1 MEKFLLPFKP
11 TNSKISLVKRII
23 HFLLIV
29 LTLPALTMCGMQE
42 KGKAVDEENHV
53 VFHKDLATIQ
63 RNGKLRALTTYS
75 ATSYFL
81 YRGAP
86 MGFEYELLE
95 KFADYL
101 NLELEIVVTDN
112 IDSMFYQLNRGDV
125 DLIAHGFAITGERKE
140 NVHFTDYLY
149 LVNQVL
155 VQRKPQNWRKISW
168 SKLESQLINDP
179 IELIGD
185 TISVRLN
192 SSYFTR
198 IQNLSDE
205 IGGKIYI
212 DTLPGNLSTDEIIK
226 MVADGTIKYTV
237 ADNNIAAI
245 NASYYPELDI
255 DVPISFSQRI
265 AWAVRPG
272 SEELLEAANSWIAGM
287 KKKQDY
293 YAIYNKYFKNKR
305 NFSRRVKSDF
315 YSLNNNKISQYD
327 DIIQQY
333 AEKIDW
339 DWRLLASLIYQESK
353 FETAAASWSS
363 AAGLMQIMPETA
375 VELGVEDIENPEEN
389 LRGGTKYL
397 AQIGRS
403 FSHIPDSIDKLKFT
417 MAAFNC
423 GIGHV
428 FDAQRLASK
437 RGLDSLVW
445 DNNVEDMILALSY
458 PANYNDPVVYYG
470 YVRGL
475 EPYTY
480 VNQIWERYGHYRQF
494 IKEDESVVAQLLE
507 LDNE

>member
-1 MEKFLLPFKP
+1 M
-11 TNSKISLVKRII
+11 KRFI
-23 HFLLIV
+23 HFLLIL
-29 LTLPALTMCGMQE
+29 LTVSALTMCGTQQ
-42 KGKAVDEENHV
+42 KNKADDEENQV

-63 RNGKLRALTTYS
+63 HTGKLRALTTYS

-101 NLELEIVVTDN
+101 DLELEIVVTDN

-168 SKLESQLINDP
+168 SKLESHLIKDP

-293 YAIYNKYFKNKR
+293 YVIYNKYFKNKR

-315 YSLNNNKISQYD
+315 YSLNKNKISQYD
-327 DIIQQY
+327 ELIQHY
-333 AEKIDW
+333 ANQIDW

-353 FETAAASWSS
+353 FETNAASWSS

-375 VELGVEDIENPEEN
+375 AELGVEDIENPEEN

-397 AQIGRS
+397 DQLGRS

-428 FDAQRLASK
+428 YDAQRLASK

-445 DNNVEDMILALSY
+445 DNNVEEMILALSY

-475 EPYTY
+475 EPFTY
-480 VNQIWERYGHYRQF
+480 VSQIWERYGHYRQF
-494 IKEDESVVAQLLE
+494 IKEDESVVAELLDAE
-507 LDNE
+507 NE

>member
-1 MEKFLLPFKP
+1 M
-11 TNSKISLVKRII
+11 
-23 HFLLIV
+23 
-29 LTLPALTMCGMQE
+29 ALSTCNTRE
-42 KGKAVDEENHV
+42 NTTTEDDENHE

-63 RNGKLRALTTYS
+63 RSGKLRALTTYS

-95 KFADYL
+95 RFANYL
-101 NLELEIVVTDN
+101 DLELEIVVTDN
-112 IDSMFYQLNRGDV
+112 IDSMFHQLNRGDV
-125 DLIAHGFAITGERKE
+125 DLIAHGFAITGDRTE
-140 NVHFTDYLY
+140 NVQFTDYLY
-149 LVNQVL
+149 LVHQVL
-155 VQRKPQNWRKISW
+155 VQRKPQDWRNVGW
-168 SKLESQLINDP
+168 RTLENHLIKDP
-179 IELIGD
+179 IELMGD
-185 TISVRLN
+185 TVSVRRN

-198 IQNLSDE
+198 LNNLSEE
-205 IGGKIYI
+205 IGGTIYI

-226 MVADGTIKYTV
+226 MVAEGTIKYTV

-245 NASYYPELDI
+245 NASYFPELDI
-255 DVPISFSQRI
+255 SVPVSFSQRI

-293 YAIYNKYFKNKR
+293 NVIFNKYFKNKR
-305 NFSRRVKSDF
+305 NFTRRVNSEL

-327 DIIQQY
+327 ALIQHY
-333 AEKIDW
+333 ADKIDW

-353 FETAAASWSS
+353 FEPNAIAWSTAS
-363 AAGLMQIMPETA
+363 GLMQIMPETA
-375 VELGVEDIENPEEN
+375 GELGIEDLENPEEN
-389 LRGGTKYL
+389 IRGGTEYL
-397 AQIGRS
+397 YQIGQS
-403 FSHIPDSIDKLKFT
+403 FSHIPDSVDRLKFT

-423 GIGHV
+423 GLGHV

-445 DNNVEDMILALSY
+445 DNNVEEMILALSY

-470 YVRGL
+470 YVRGI
-475 EPYTY
+475 EAHTY

-494 IKEDESVVAQLLE
+494 ITRELE
-507 LDNE
+507 ISKGDFVSNVNSYSALNRDRGCLDQEYWEHDGSTTLRSR